1 MRNPNIQGQI
11 WLVFILHFYSPGY
24 QFILVCGI
32 HFQLNHPLW
41 TRATNRAGAGECQL
55 DTSCA
60 LQLQSSCG
68 NFKVW
73 FTVIRIRDCLP
84 STWHLYLI
92 SALLHCKYLDFFWRK
107 KKLILLLPW
116 VYQRSMDSAARSG
129 KPDPASPSHLNPTGS
144 VIHLLPAALS
154 SQGIFHLR
162 KEKCSHFAA
171 RKRTRW
177 TSQNSSFKGNG
188 LTNDLFYMLQEVLQ
202 HELMVKNLFL
212 ASA

>member
-92 SALLHCKYLDFFWRK
+92 SALLHCKYLDIFLEEK
-107 KKLILLLPW
+107 KIDPIATLSVPKEHGFSCSQW
-116 VYQRSMDSAARSG
+116 E
-129 KPDPASPSHLNPTGS
+129 PDPASPSHLNPTGS

>member
-1 MRNPNIQGQI
+1 METAPLLSYYQHFRTNPNFSNLMRNPNIQGQI

-92 SALLHCKYLDFFWRK
+92 SALLHCKYLDIFWRK
-107 KKLILLLPW
+107 KKIDPIATLSGTKGAWIQLLA
-116 VYQRSMDSAARSG
+116 VGARSS
-129 KPDPASPSHLNPTGS
+129 KSEPPQPNRQHHPSAPCGFKFTGYF
-144 VIHLLPAALS
+144 S
-154 SQGIFHLR
+154 S
-162 KEKCSHFAA
+162 K
-171 RKRTRW
+171 
-177 TSQNSSFKGNG
+177 
-188 LTNDLFYMLQEVLQ
+188 
-202 HELMVKNLFL
+202 
-212 ASA
+212 